1 MTPAEYILKAQ
12 DLLEFQLKVSRYY
25 VELWK
30 DYPWLVS
37 VGEETLPAM
46 YITIDAPL
54 GRNDSQGA
62 FGFDDASREL
72 FYTPCDDLHLTFD
85 QVKNKLFGP
94 FILAVCQTGF
104 RYMLGAIKAENGG
117 NVMEDLI
124 QIDAFEHL
132 DLSKGFKTNLK
143 SLCEKYDNAVK
154 AALKNEETSK
164 S

>member
-30 DYPWLVS
+30 DYPWLVNLN
-37 VGEETLPAM
+37 EETLPKM
-46 YITIDAPL
+46 FITIDAPL

-62 FGFDDASREL
+62 FGFDEESREL
-72 FYTPCDDLHLTFD
+72 FYAPTEGNARTFD
-85 QVKNKLFGP
+85 EVKKLLFNP
-94 FILAVCQTGF
+94 FIIAICQTGF
-104 RYMLGAIKAENGG
+104 TYMLNAIKAENGG
-117 NVMEDLI
+117 TVTEDLI
-124 QIDAFEHL
+124 QTDAFENL

-164 S
+164 P